1 MPAELVRAT
10 VHCTQTQVLQDKPPL
25 LLSALFTLEC
35 PWDHTKQLC
44 PSALQGFYPTVGHQ
58 FHAGQPHPELREAGA
73 GAPGLVDLAAS
84 TS

>member
-1 MPAELVRAT
+1 M
-10 VHCTQTQVLQDKPPL
+10 
-25 LLSALFTLEC
+25 
-35 PWDHTKQLC
+35 DHIKQLC

-73 GAPGLVDLAAS
+73 EAPDLVDLAAS